1 MMRPK
6 DRPRALALIPILV
19 ALAAAV
25 LVHSVA
31 CSDSDS
37 RTITSVTAYA
47 QIEGTSPDN
56 SYGLA
61 KGTSSGVSYLCWAC
75 VWNAAYFEA
84 YSSKTGRYWTI
95 INACPRGSASRT
107 YQVGQAG
114 SYVYSYIKSYC
125 DGPEASVTAFLGGY
139 CAFAVKP

>member
-1 MMRPK
+1 LMRSK
-6 DRPRALALIPILV
+6 ERLRALAQIPVLV
-19 ALAAAV
+19 ALAAAA

-37 RTITSVTAYA
+37 RAITSVTANA

-56 SYGLA
+56 SYGYA
-61 KGTSSGVSYLCWAC
+61 KGTSWGVSYLCWAC
-75 VWNAAYFEA
+75 VWDRVYFET

-95 INACPRGSASRT
+95 IGACPSGSASRT
-107 YQVGQAG
+107 YQVGQVG

-139 CAFAVKP
+139 CAVAVKP